1 MPLPSL
7 TANCSWRNFQH
18 RVVETLPGK
27 NAVGKA
33 RTFHSFGCHLASEH
47 EDVVGSVDTKT
58 LCLVADPF
66 SGTKLRAENRI
77 CK

>member
-1 MPLPSL
+1 MLLPSL

-18 RVVETLPGK
+18 RVMEPLLGK
-27 NAVGKA
+27 NAVDNA
-33 RTFHSFGCHLASEH
+33 RAFHFFGCHLASEH

-66 SGTKLRAENRI
+66 SGTKLMAENGI